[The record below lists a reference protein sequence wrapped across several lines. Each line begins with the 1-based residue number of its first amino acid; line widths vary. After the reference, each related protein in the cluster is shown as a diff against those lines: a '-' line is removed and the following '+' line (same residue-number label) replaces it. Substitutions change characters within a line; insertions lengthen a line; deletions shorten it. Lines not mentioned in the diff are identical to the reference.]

1 MASIKTLE
9 DYNGNKII
17 PNTISD
23 SVYIDEIGS
32 GKETLK
38 TRLNDIRTKLDT
50 VNSSKVDRVELDSS
64 TNELVFSAGINEIAR
79 ITIATQSKNFTGLTL
94 NSEDGKI
101 YLADENG
108 NAFGTGIKITGGG
121 AVEADK
127 HITGINLNFSS
138 ESLKVGKNINLIAT
152 LEPSDATIRD
162 VTWTTD
168 NDNVSIVPDGLQCL
182 VAGAKA
188 GSSIVTCASNHDP
201 NIKTS
206 CSFAISENA
215 SGGIDKV
222 SLRVLDNWVESV
234 AEDTNDTNYVRVGTI
249 HGGQFGYVKAY
260 NNLPIYEGISG
271 TNTHRDGKYKE
282 NFISLDVYNNSGLK
296 QSTINAVEGF
306 RDVYNTTNG
315 EWIIWWGSTQ
325 IFKMAKDRFGSSG
338 SIPTVDEVKAYFR
351 NNPVIF
357 NINMIAEAYKPTFKS
372 YRFDGSETDIS
383 YLYNAGNKSVWKI
396 KTDISIPNKDYYIGS
411 DSLYCCSDPDEL
423 PRIIGYDVP
432 SGYSK
437 ICLPSSH
444 TPTKNAE
451 EAKQFLTDN
460 PFTIYYIEQ

>member
-1 MASIKTLE
+1 MASIKTLK
-9 DYNGNKII
+9 DYNENIII

-38 TRLNDIRTKLDT
+38 TRLNNIKAKLDT

-152 LEPSDATIRD
+152 LEPSDATIKN
-162 VTWTTD
+162 VTWTAD
-168 NDNVSIVPDGLQCL
+168 NDNVTIVPDGLQCL

-188 GSSIVTCASNHDP
+188 GSSVVTCASNHDP
-201 NIKTS
+201 NIKAN
-206 CSFAISENA
+206 CSFTISESV
-215 SGGIDKV
+215 SGGLDGI
-222 SLRVLDNWVESV
+222 SLRVPSRWIGQVV
-234 AEDTNDTNYVRVGTI
+234 EDTNETNYVRVTSPYQKAI
-249 HGGQFGYVKAY
+249 GYVQVY
-260 NNLPIYEGISG
+260 NNVPIYEGIAS
-271 TNTHRDGKYKE
+271 RDNIRDDNYKE
-282 NFISLDVYNNSGLK
+282 NFISLDIYNNSGSK
-296 QSTINAVEGF
+296 QATINAVEGF
-306 RDVYNTTNG
+306 RDVFNTTNG
-315 EWIIWWGSTQ
+315 EWVTWFGGSQ
-325 IFKMAKDRFGSSG
+325 IFKMAKNRFGSSE
-338 SIPTVDEVKAYFR
+338 STPTLEEVKTYFK
-351 NNPVIF
+351 NNAVIL
-357 NINMIAEAYKPTFKS
+357 NINMLAEAYKSTFKS
-372 YRFDGSETDIS
+372 YRFDGSETDIT
-383 YLYNAGNKSVWKI
+383 YLYSAYNTSIWKI
-396 KTDISIPNKDYYIGS
+396 KTNISLSNRDNYIGC
-411 DSLYCCSDPDEL
+411 DTLYCDEL
-423 PRIIGYDVP
+423 DAFPGIAGYDVP

-437 ICLPSSH
+437 VSIPDSQ
-444 TPTKNAE
+444 TPTHSAE

-460 PFTIYYIEQ
+460 PFNIYYIEQ

>member
-1 MASIKTLE
+1 MASIKTLK
-9 DYNGNKII
+9 DYNENIII

-38 TRLNDIRTKLDT
+38 TRLNDIRAKLDT
-50 VNSSKVDRVELDSS
+50 VNSSKIDRVELDSS

-108 NAFGTGIKITGGG
+108 NAFGTGIKITGG
-121 AVEADK
+121 AVEVDK
-127 HITGINLNFSS
+127 YITGINLNFSS
-138 ESLKVGKNINLIAT
+138 ESLKIGKNVNLIAT

-162 VTWTTD
+162 VTWTAD
-168 NDNVSIVPDGLQCL
+168 NDNVTIVPDGLQCL
-182 VAGAKA
+182 VAGAKV

-206 CSFAISENA
+206 CSFTITENV
-215 SGGIDKV
+215 SGELNGI
-222 SLRVLDNWVESV
+222 SLRVPSIWISKIE
-234 AEDTNDTNYVRVGTI
+234 EDTNETNHIRISGDGEIGRVKI
-249 HGGQFGYVKAY
+249 Y
-260 NNLPIYEGISG
+260 NKVPIYDGIS
-271 TNTHRDGKYKE
+271 TVDHIRDDKYKE
-282 NFISLDVYNNSGLK
+282 NFISLDIYNNSGLK

-306 RDVYNTTNG
+306 RDVFNTTNG
-315 EWIIWWGSTQ
+315 EWIVWYGNVQ
-325 IFKMAKDRFGSSG
+325 KYKMAKDRFGSSE
-338 SIPTVDEVKAYFR
+338 SIPTVDEVKTYFK

-357 NINMIAEAYKPTFKS
+357 NINMIAEAYKSTFKS

-383 YLYNAGNKSVWKI
+383 YLYTVNGKSVWKI
-396 KTDISIPNKDYYIGS
+396 KTNISLSNGDNYIGC
-411 DSLYCCSDPDEL
+411 DSVYCDDLEIIPG
-423 PRIIGYDVP
+423 IIGYDVP

-437 ICLPSSH
+437 IGIPSSH
-444 TPTKNAE
+444 TPTNNAE
-451 EAKQFLTDN
+451 EVKQFLTDN
-460 PFTIYYIEQ
+460 PFNIYYIEQ

>member
-1 MASIKTLE
+1 MALIKTLE

-38 TRLNDIRTKLDT
+38 TRLNDIRAKLDT

-152 LEPSDATIRD
+152 LEPSDATIKN
-162 VTWTTD
+162 VTWTAD
-168 NDNVSIVPDGLQCL
+168 NDNVTIVPNGLQCL

-188 GSSIVTCASNHDP
+188 GSSVVTCASNHDP
-201 NIKTS
+201 NIKAN
-206 CSFAISENA
+206 CSFTISENV
-215 SGGIDKV
+215 SGELDKV
-222 SLRVLDNWVESV
+222 SLRVPSDWVGNV
-234 AEDTNDTNYVRVGTI
+234 VEDTNETNYVRISAVNRRPL
-249 HGGQFGYVKAY
+249 GYVKVY
-260 NNLPIYEGISG
+260 NNMPIYEGIS
-271 TNTHRDGKYKE
+271 TVDYARDDKYKE

-296 QSTINAVEGF
+296 QSTINAIEGF

-315 EWIIWWGSTQ
+315 EWIIWYSNAQ
-325 IFKMAKDRFGSSG
+325 IFKMAKDRFGSSEN
-338 SIPTVDEVKAYFR
+338 IPTIDEIKTYLR

-383 YLYNAGNKSVWKI
+383 FLYTVGNKTVWKI
-396 KTDISIPNKDYYIGS
+396 KTNISVGPDHYIGS
-411 DSLYCCSDPDEL
+411 DSLYCDGSDDIPG
-423 PRIIGYDVP
+423 IIGYDVP

-437 ICLPSSH
+437 VGLPSSH
-444 TPTKNAE
+444 TPTHTAE
-451 EAKQFLTDN
+451 EVKQFLTDN
-460 PFTIYYIEQ
+460 PFSIYYIEQ

>member
-38 TRLNDIRTKLDT
+38 TRLNDIRAKLDT

-108 NAFGTGIKITGGG
+108 NAFGTGIKITGG
-121 AVEADK
+121 AVEVDK
-127 HITGINLNFSS
+127 YITGINLNFSS

-168 NDNVSIVPDGLQCL
+168 NDNVTIVPDGLQCL

-206 CSFAISENA
+206 CSFTISENV
-215 SGGIDKV
+215 SGELDRV
-222 SLRVLDNWVESV
+222 SVRVNSEWIGNME
-234 AEDTNDTNYVRVGTI
+234 EDTNETNYMRMSIKGRLPLGCCKI
-249 HGGQFGYVKAY
+249 Y
-260 NNLPIYEGISG
+260 NNVPIYEGISSFD
-271 TNTHRDGKYKE
+271 HVRDGKYKE
-282 NFISLDVYNNSGLK
+282 NFFSLDIYNNSGLK
-296 QSTINAVEGF
+296 QSTINAVEAF

-315 EWIIWWGSTQ
+315 EWIIWYGNVQT
-325 IFKMAKDRFGSSG
+325 FKMSKDRFESSE
-338 SIPTVDEVKAYFR
+338 STPTLDEVRTFFK
-351 NNPVIF
+351 NNPVIV
-357 NINMIAEAYKPTFKS
+357 NINMIAEAYKSTFKS

-383 YLYNAGNKSVWKI
+383 YLYNTGNKSVWQI
-396 KTDISIPNKDYYIGS
+396 KTNISLSNNDNYIGS
-411 DSLYCCSDPDEL
+411 DSIYCDGSDDIPG
-423 PRIIGYDVP
+423 IIGYDVP

-437 ICLPSSH
+437 VGIPSSH

-451 EAKQFLTDN
+451 EVKQFLTDN
-460 PFTIYYIEQ
+460 PFSIYYIEQ